1 MERCPDFNPLKYSRD
16 VYSSHWDKEAD
27 CLYSILFK
35 EENTLTYIVGVRTAA
50 LQVRD
55 FELSRIS
62 SLFFSRL
69 TTRDE
74 IRSALKSRFTIR
86 DGTEI
91 VKSRTIAI
99 FTKSQAAMKM
109 CKG

>member
-1 MERCPDFNPLKYSRD
+1 MKFIVFIKWDIWD
-16 VYSSHWDKEAD
+16 VGP
-27 CLYSILFK
+27 F
-35 EENTLTYIVGVRTAA
+35 GPG
-50 LQVRD
+50 RD

-69 TTRDE
+69 TIRDG

-99 FTKSQAAMKM
+99 FTKSQAVRKM